1 MTYIPPP
8 AAEPMP
14 VDTQMRVWTYLAGI
28 IFFLVITLSFGNAV
42 IEFIRKDVD
51 PLPGELSAETF
62 MSGKISS
69 DIAKSLKKISISET
83 SGQWQRYFAYKV
95 WGDLGTDV
103 RLGQSGWLFLSDEFV
118 THEHAGEHARAR
130 IQDVVEV
137 EKLLANKGIRLHVL
151 LIPDKS
157 RVESQHLGP
166 LQRPESF
173 SPRVSEF
180 ASGLKNKQIQVL
192 DLSSAFNAQVKKES
206 LFLKADSHWNEV
218 GAQLA
223 AQLIAQNLINQGC
236 QPSPKMNVTASTK
249 QQVNRPGDLV
259 RLAGLDTFSAKQS
272 PASDDTPV
280 STFTYVS
287 AGQAQSKPED
297 DLFGNQDLPNI
308 ALVGTSYSNTSQF
321 SDFIAMAL
329 KTKLGNFAKD
339 GGDFSGS
346 MNVFLNSS
354 AFKETPP
361 KCVIWE
367 IPERVI
373 QKDRS
378 NDKLKLP

>member
-8 AAEPMP
+8 AAEPTP

-28 IFFLVITLSFGNAV
+28 IFLLVITLSFCNAM
-42 IEFIRKDVD
+42 IEFIRQDVD
-51 PLPGELSAETF
+51 PLPGELSVETF

-69 DIAKSLKKISISET
+69 NIAKSLKKISISET

-95 WGDLGTDV
+95 WGDLGKDV

-118 THEHAGEHARAR
+118 THEHAGDNSRAR

-137 EKLLANKGIRLHVL
+137 EKLLASKGIRLQVL

-173 SPRVSEF
+173 SLRVSDF

-192 DLSSAFNAQVKKES
+192 DLSSAFSAQVKKES

-223 AQLIAQNLINQGC
+223 AKLIAQNVIAQGC
-236 QPSPKMNVTASTK
+236 KPSPQMNVTVSTK

-259 RLAGLDTFSAKQS
+259 RLAGLEALPARQS
-272 PASDDTPV
+272 PANDDTPL
-280 STFTYVS
+280 SLFTYAS
-287 AGQAQSKPED
+287 AVQAQSKPED

-308 ALVGTSYSNTSQF
+308 ALIGTSYSNTSQF
-321 SDFIAMAL
+321 SDFIAMEL

-339 GGDFSGS
+339 GGDFFGS
-346 MNVFLNSS
+346 MNAFLNSS
-354 AFKETPP
+354 AYKETPP
-361 KCVIWE
+361 QCVIWE

-373 QKDRS
+373 QKDPS
-378 NDKLKLP
+378 NAKLKLQ